1 MRFKDSWI
9 LGPLSFDTTPLL
21 GGETSPRLGAPGPFG
36 VETWGGECNGWN
48 GLKSWI
54 AFPPKGVHRFS
65 VVVSHVQ
72 KAYFQYSDFGRTEST
87 FLHGPNLFHV
97 VLVCFISFTWVEHGH
112 RELRLQSFT
121 TQHFELPG
129 HGTQLREDVQVPP
142 VQTLSQRHLRMFERF
157 SIDQRVLP
165 LPMFFPYILYIL
177 LNHGRLS
184 GLLGLIFLEVL
195 KFLFC
200 LGACVRWQSFWR
212 NIGVWRR
219 SVYPVVELP
228 GDTHGWH
235 TIKQAAHVD
244 GLPIL

>member
-1 MRFKDSWI
+1 
-9 LGPLSFDTTPLL
+9 
-21 GGETSPRLGAPGPFG
+21 
-36 VETWGGECNGWN
+36 
-48 GLKSWI
+48 
-54 AFPPKGVHRFS
+54 
-65 VVVSHVQ
+65 
-72 KAYFQYSDFGRTEST
+72 
-87 FLHGPNLFHV
+87 
-97 VLVCFISFTWVEHGH
+97 
-112 RELRLQSFT
+112 
-121 TQHFELPG
+121 
-129 HGTQLREDVQVPP
+129 
-142 VQTLSQRHLRMFERF
+142 
-157 SIDQRVLP
+157 
-165 LPMFFPYILYIL
+165 MFFPYILYIL

-228 GDTHGWH
+228 GVTHGWH